1 MIRIFYVSKIWKN
14 AAFIFVF
21 GTSFIVFKLI
31 DLTIGMRASDEQQE
45 IGLDVTEH
53 SASGYPD
60 FTNVTQK

>member
-1 MIRIFYVSKIWKN
+1 MESIWTI
-14 AAFIFVF
+14 AFIFVF

-31 DLTIGMRASDEQQE
+31 DLTIGMRASDEEQE

-60 FTNVTQK
+60 LPMLLRINIIL

>member
-1 MIRIFYVSKIWKN
+1 
-14 AAFIFVF
+14 
-21 GTSFIVFKLI
+21 
-31 DLTIGMRASDEQQE
+31 MRASDEEQE